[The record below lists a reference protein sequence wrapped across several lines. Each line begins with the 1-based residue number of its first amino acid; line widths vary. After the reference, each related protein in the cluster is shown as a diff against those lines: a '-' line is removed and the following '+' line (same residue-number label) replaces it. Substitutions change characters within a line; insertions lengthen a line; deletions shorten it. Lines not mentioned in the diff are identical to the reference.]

1 MREGSVLPPL
11 RWLAVELLPVGH
23 IGLKDGV
30 ARFTCLCARDGI
42 ASLRLMQGIKVTL
55 PGTGS
60 VVCDGRVLSP
70 MAHHLRSD
78 TALRRQLAGFLVFRD
93 ML

>member
-1 MREGSVLPPL
+1 
-11 RWLAVELLPVGH
+11 
-23 IGLKDGV
+23 
-30 ARFTCLCARDGI
+30 
-42 ASLRLMQGIKVTL
+42 MQGIKVTL

-78 TALRRQLAGFLVFRD
+78 TALQRQLASFLVSRD

>member
-1 MREGSVLPPL
+1 
-11 RWLAVELLPVGH
+11 
-23 IGLKDGV
+23 
-30 ARFTCLCARDGI
+30 
-42 ASLRLMQGIKVTL
+42 MQGIKVTL

-78 TALRRQLAGFLVFRD
+78 TALQRQPAGFFFFRD